1 MKNLISTVLSDLNK
15 FGFCRIK
22 VEGGY
27 ITADED
33 GREVI
38 KTIGSLSKHIALEA
52 QILEGFKLAKIN
64 RNDVVVSIT
73 SFDFENSVYIPLAYH
88 SDYVHY
94 PNATD
99 DALMHAACDLTD
111 PLRSALVEAW
121 ECIHLGIYE
130 GWEMD
135 GLITWPLEQ
144 PGFNRRVHFRWKVL
158 DHCRFPELS
167 V

>member
-88 SDYVHY
+88 SEY
-94 PNATD
+94 
-99 DALMHAACDLTD
+99 
-111 PLRSALVEAW
+111 
-121 ECIHLGIYE
+121 G
-130 GWEMD
+130 
-135 GLITWPLEQ
+135 
-144 PGFNRRVHFRWKVL
+144 
-158 DHCRFPELS
+158 
-167 V
+167 